1 MMELK
6 EYQKDAVER
15 LKDDVDHILDSGES
29 QICVFQAPT
38 GSGKTIMMA
47 ELLRQL
53 AKETKKFSFVWIS
66 VRMLHEQSKEKL
78 ERYYENDKTLQ
89 CSYFDDLQDRKIAE
103 NEILFVNWSS
113 INKKDINIYIK
124 ENEQENNLNN
134 IIENTK
140 DEGREIILIID
151 ESHHTAS
158 SEKSKELIEIINP
171 KVTLE
176 VSATPQLT
184 EGIGG
189 LVKVS
194 LSDVKAE
201 EMIKSEISVNPEFL
215 EIKIGSESSD
225 EIVIGEALKK
235 RKEILKLY
243 EEKHANIN
251 PLVLIQLPDQKGNLV
266 NKKDEIL
273 RILKDKFKI
282 SEESGK
288 LAIWLSEEKTET
300 LANIE
305 KNDNE
310 VEVLVFKQ
318 APALSVVV

>member
-1 MMELK
+1 MDLK

-15 LKDDVDHILDSGES
+15 LKGNVEHIANSGES
-29 QICVFQAPT
+29 EICIFQAPT
-38 GSGKTIMMA
+38 GSGKTIMVA

-53 AKETKKFSFVWIS
+53 AKETKKFSFIWIS
-66 VRMLHEQSKEKL
+66 VRMLHKQSKEKL
-78 ERYYENDKTLQ
+78 ENYYETDRTLQ

-103 NEILFVNWSS
+103 NEILFINWHS
-113 INKKDINIYIK
+113 INKKDINIYVR

-140 DEGREIILIID
+140 KEGREIILVID

-158 SEKSKELIEIINP
+158 SEKSKELIEIISP
-171 KVTLE
+171 KVTIE

-189 LVKVS
+189 LVKVN

-215 EIKIGSESSD
+215 EIRVGSKSSD
-225 EIVIGEALKK
+225 ELVIGEALKK
-235 RKEILKLY
+235 REELSKFY
-243 EEKHANIN
+243 EREHSNVN

-266 NKKDEIL
+266 NKN
-273 RILKDKFKI
+273 
-282 SEESGK
+282 G
-288 LAIWLSEEKTET
+288 
-300 LANIE
+300 
-305 KNDNE
+305 
-310 VEVLVFKQ
+310 
-318 APALSVVV
+318 